1 MFKFFIFVGFLVGI
15 AFVMTP
21 APEPQRALSA
31 NEIPVLNDKPMLTS
45 WGPTLG
51 SLRDG
56 ARAGSPSSD
65 ASTLVASN
73 DSFGSFKAEMSD
85 PASDGLP
92 EDTIEVAALAGTA
105 SAGDGASADKPKPA
119 AAPKRRA
126 TTKPAIDRVA
136 AALPE
141 KRRGLFGRRLNQPRA
156 KAPRAT
162 RQAQAA
168 QRNRGFFKRLRGRK
182 TQTARASALGPA
194 R

>member
-1 MFKFFIFVGFLVGI
+1 MFKFFVFVGFLVGI
-15 AFVMTP
+15 AFVMTSP
-21 APEPQRALSA
+21 PEPQRALSA

-56 ARAGSPSSD
+56 VGAGSRSNG

-73 DSFGSFKAEMSD
+73 DSFGAFKAQMND
-85 PASDGLP
+85 PASHGLP
-92 EDTIEVAALAGTA
+92 EGTIEVAALAATV
-105 SAGDGASADKPKPA
+105 SAGDGASADKPKPS

-126 TTKPAIDRVA
+126 ATEPVIDRVA
-136 AALPE
+136 AALPP
-141 KRRGLFGRRLNQPRA
+141 KRRGLFGRPLNQPRA

-168 QRNRGFFKRLRGRK
+168 PRNRGFFKRLRGRK

>member
-1 MFKFFIFVGFLVGI
+1 MFKFFVFVGFLVGI

-56 ARAGSPSSD
+56 VGTGSPSNV

-73 DSFGSFKAEMSD
+73 DSFGSFKAQMND

-92 EDTIEVAALAGTA
+92 EGTIEVAALAATA
-105 SAGDGASADKPKPA
+105 SAGDGASADKPKPSA
-119 AAPKRRA
+119 VPKRRA
-126 TTKPAIDRVA
+126 ATEPVIDRVA
-136 AALPE
+136 AALPP
-141 KRRGLFGRRLNQPRA
+141 KRLGLFGRPLNQPRA

-168 QRNRGFFKRLRGRK
+168 PRNRGFFKRLRGRK

>member
-45 WGPTLG
+45 WGLTLG

-56 ARAGSPSSD
+56 AGAGSPSSD

-162 RQAQAA
+162 RQAKAA